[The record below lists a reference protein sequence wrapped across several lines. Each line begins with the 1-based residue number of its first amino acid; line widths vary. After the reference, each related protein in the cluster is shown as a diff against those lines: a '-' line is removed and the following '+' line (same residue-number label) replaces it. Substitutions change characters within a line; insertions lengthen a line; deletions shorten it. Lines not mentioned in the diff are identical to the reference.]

1 MSKSCSMPR
10 AINLIPS
17 TPSLPVPLVYV
28 GDREITLADGGSLA
42 DVAPTILALMGLAQ
56 PTEMTGRSLIAY

>member
-1 MSKSCSMPR
+1 
-10 AINLIPS
+10 
-17 TPSLPVPLVYV
+17 VYV

-42 DVAPTILALMGLAQ
+42 DVAPTMLALMGLAQ